1 MLSPIRQKNPRRRTL
16 AYLLF
21 VLPIV
26 GLLAIF
32 GVALRVPVGAQ
43 ANDTPFSFP
52 SENS

>member
-32 GVALRVPVGAQ
+32 GVALRVPGGAQ
-43 ANDTPFSFP
+43 ANDTAFSFA

>member
-1 MLSPIRQKNPRRRTL
+1 M

-32 GVALRVPVGAQ
+32 GVALRVPGGAQ
-43 ANDTPFSFP
+43 ANDMAFSFA

>member
-1 MLSPIRQKNPRRRTL
+1 M

-32 GVALRVPVGAQ
+32 GVALGVTKGAHG
-43 ANDTPFSFP
+43 NDTAFSFV
-52 SENS
+52 SGNS

>member
-1 MLSPIRQKNPRRRTL
+1 M

-32 GVALRVPVGAQ
+32 GVALGVPGGAQ
-43 ANDTPFSFP
+43 GNDTAFLLRPQK
-52 SENS
+52 

>member
-1 MLSPIRQKNPRRRTL
+1 M

-26 GLLAIF
+26 GLLVIF
-32 GVALRVPVGAQ
+32 GVALRVPGGAQ
-43 ANDTPFSFP
+43 ANDMAFSFA

>member
-1 MLSPIRQKNPRRRTL
+1 M

-32 GVALRVPVGAQ
+32 GVALGVPGERRVMIR
-43 ANDTPFSFP
+43 PFSFAR
-52 SENS
+52 ENS

>member
-1 MLSPIRQKNPRRRTL
+1 M

-32 GVALRVPVGAQ
+32 GVALRVPRVAQ
-43 ANDTPFSFP
+43 ANDTAFSFA